1 MRNLLSLLLIVTM
14 VMSGYARSEDLNSGT
29 TQPTIKKV
37 KRCLFTQSNKRAP
50 LWVCDA
56 RVEGLAL
63 TAIGTAAKT
72 KAGFA
77 HLQQMALA
85 DARTHL
91 AQKLVESSQPKLAK
105 SEEEANLNTAARDSA
120 LITKI
125 TEESLV
131 GTKVIKR
138 TLGPDGTLYVLIG
151 IDEASAQ
158 KLLGEGKGK

>member
-14 VMSGYARSEDLNSGT
+14 VMSGYARSEDLTSVAN
-29 TQPTIKKV
+29 QPTIKKV

-56 RVEGLAL
+56 HVEGLAV

-77 HLQQMALA
+77 HMQQMALA

-91 AQKLVESSQPKLAK
+91 AQKIVESSQSKVPQ
-105 SEEEANLNTAARDSA
+105 SEEVANLNTTERDSA

-131 GTKVIKR
+131 GTKVLKR